1 MANLPPAPIP
11 PKDKQR
17 LSRKNHGYLY
27 LCAGHVVTAS
37 RGTPRVLLAGAPSDE
52 DRSPRRAAIRIDIF
66 TTWITGTGVAP
77 SKPGSNPH
85 RESNVVKSLLIAV
98 FAIFLCQFAVHA
110 QTAPQESAATKIVQ
124 ESEQLTDPAP
134 AQDKRTVKVPAGTPL
149 EIEAV
154 HTVRSVDV
162 RPNDY
167 LSFRVLVP
175 IRIGDVTVIEKDAL
189 VTGRVVQAKRGG
201 RWGKAGKLSW
211 IMTDVIAV
219 DLSRIPVQ
227 ISNDSADNRNRIRG
241 ISHGGEVAARAIVLG
256 ALFPPAAAIGVI
268 GGAFKR
274 GGDAILP
281 EGKRFVIYVQKD
293 TDVTV
298 RTAP

>member
-1 MANLPPAPIP
+1 
-11 PKDKQR
+11 
-17 LSRKNHGYLY
+17 
-27 LCAGHVVTAS
+27 
-37 RGTPRVLLAGAPSDE
+37 
-52 DRSPRRAAIRIDIF
+52 
-66 TTWITGTGVAP
+66 
-77 SKPGSNPH
+77 
-85 RESNVVKSLLIAV
+85 VKSIVIAV
-98 FAIFLCQFAVHA
+98 FAILLCQFAVYG
-110 QTAPQESAATKIVQ
+110 QSAPQESGATKIVQ
-124 ESEQLTDPAP
+124 ESERSTEPSTVP

-219 DLSRIPVQ
+219 DLSRIPVHM
-227 ISNDSADNRNRIRG
+227 SNESADNRNRIRG

-281 EGKRFVIYVQKD
+281 EGKRFLIYVQKD

-298 RTAP
+298 PTAP